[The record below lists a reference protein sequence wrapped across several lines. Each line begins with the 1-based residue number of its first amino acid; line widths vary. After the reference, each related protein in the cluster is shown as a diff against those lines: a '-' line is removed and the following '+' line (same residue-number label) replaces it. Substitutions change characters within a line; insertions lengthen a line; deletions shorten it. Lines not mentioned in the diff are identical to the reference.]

1 MRGYWYSK
9 VLRSTTALRVNGG
22 KDTGYVV
29 RTILQITKGAK
40 SAVGREVELH
50 LTVAEARAL
59 ATELNTRADE
69 AEQNNDARGFRIDLQ
84 G

>member
-9 VLRSTTALRVNGG
+9 IIRTATTLRLNGDT
-22 KDTGYVV
+22 DTGYVV
-29 RTILQITKGAK
+29 RAVLRITKGSK
-40 SAVGREVELH
+40 SAVGREVDLH

-59 ATELNTRADE
+59 AAELNLRADA
-69 AEQNNDARGFRIDLQ
+69 AERTNLDAGYRIDLQ